1 MRRLKMTQD
10 KDKRIEEIRKK
21 MIETRKKQV
30 ALDMELDKLIKENV

>member
-1 MRRLKMTQD
+1 MTQD